1 MSLTK
6 LINAQEVDYNNLM
19 QQYEQMVSRAQS
31 LQSSGNNEDRI
42 EGNLMMSEARQL
54 QNTIGDL
61 RQEINANIR
70 HNNRP

>member
-6 LINAQEVDYNNLM
+6 LITAQELDYARLLT
-19 QQYEQMVSRAQS
+19 QHEQMVSRAES
-31 LQSSGNNEDRI
+31 LQSNGNNEDRI
-42 EGNLMMSEARQL
+42 EGNLMMSESRQM
-54 QNTIGDL
+54 QNAIGDL

>member
-31 LQSSGNNEDRI
+31 LQSNGNNEDRI
-42 EGNLMMSEARQL
+42 EGNRMMLEAREL
-54 QNTIGDL
+54 LNTIGDL

-70 HNNRP
+70 QNNKP